1 MQTPITFTLAQL
13 WADMLAVAGAIVA
26 ISAAVAVLAKVVAKF
41 KKPNTDQNK
50 RLDALEAWRKDAD
63 GYFKADKQR
72 LDGIE
77 AGNRVTQ
84 QAILAL
90 LDHSIDG
97 NNIEQMQDAKVDLQK
112 YLISGR

>member
-1 MQTPITFTLAQL
+1 MQTPITFTPAQL
-13 WADMLAVAGAIVA
+13 WTDLLAIAGAIVA
-26 ISAAVAVLAKVVAKF
+26 ISAAVAVLAKAVARF
-41 KKPNTDQNK
+41 KKPNADQNK

-63 GYFKADKQR
+63 GYFKVDKQR

-84 QAILAL
+84 RAILAL

-97 NNIEQMQDAKVDLQK
+97 NNIKQMQDAKDDLQD
-112 YLISGR
+112 YLISGK